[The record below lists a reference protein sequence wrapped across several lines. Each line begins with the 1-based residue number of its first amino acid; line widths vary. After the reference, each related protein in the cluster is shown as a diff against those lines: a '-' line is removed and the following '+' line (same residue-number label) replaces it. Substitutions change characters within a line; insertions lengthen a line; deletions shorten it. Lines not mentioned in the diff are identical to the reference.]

1 MMKIILAG
9 ACVLGVS
16 ACAPEQLVVHD
27 TVEVK
32 IPVSV
37 PCVTEIPTCP
47 PYKLDTEDLRGKS
60 IYVQSNAVLVE
71 LEQRRACEA
80 ELRAVLVKCAAK

>member
-1 MMKIILAG
+1 MMKIIMVG
-9 ACVLGVS
+9 VCVLGLS
-16 ACAPEQLVVHD
+16 ACATDQVVVHD

-32 IPVSV
+32 VPVPV
-37 PCVTEIPTCP
+37 PCVTDVPVCP

-60 IYVQSNAVLVE
+60 IYTQSNAVLVE

-80 ELRAVLVKCAAK
+80 ELRAVLVKCAVK